1 MRRRGAGM
9 WSLESL
15 AYAVVHIG
23 LVMYAVFGGA
33 DFGGGIWT
41 ALARGPRAREQRSDL
56 FHAIGPVWE
65 TNHVWLIFVVVALF
79 TAFPKGFA
87 ALFTVLLVPLVLAL
101 VGINFR
107 GAAFAFRNF
116 GRETSGQIPFMVS
129 TFAVASLLTP
139 FALGIALTAT
149 ASGKILWADDRV
161 QAAPYF
167 WVEPFT
173 LMGGVIAMAV
183 CAYLTP
189 IFMTL
194 RSEGALQEDF
204 RRQGMIAG
212 TVLGA
217 LTAAEIPVALAYAPL
232 FAARLLSW
240 RGASFVALAAGMG
253 VAALVLLRKNRFL
266 AAQLAASAAVALT
279 LTGFAAAMYPD
290 LLIGQLTLAAAAAPR
305 ATLRAFLGVCLAG
318 VFVLV
323 PSLWFLYRTFRGEP
337 NSQVPP

>member
-1 MRRRGAGM
+1 M

-15 AYAVVHIG
+15 AYAVVHLG
-23 LVMYAVFGGA
+23 MVLYAVFGGA

-41 ALARGPRAREQRSDL
+41 ALAWGPRAREQRSDL

-65 TNHVWLIFVVVALF
+65 TNHVWLIFVVVTLF

-116 GRETSGQIPFMVS
+116 GRETSGPIPFMVS
-129 TFAVASLLTP
+129 TFAVASMLTP
-139 FALGIALTAT
+139 FALGVAVTAT
-149 ASGKILWADDRV
+149 ASGEILWAQDRV
-161 QAAPYF
+161 QAAPLF
-167 WVEPFT
+167 WVGPFT
-173 LMGGVIAMAV
+173 LMGGAIAMAL

-194 RSEGALQEDF
+194 RSEGALRSDF
-204 RRQGMIAG
+204 RRQGMLAAI
-212 TVLGA
+212 VLGV
-217 LTAAEIPVALAYAPL
+217 LTSAEIPLALAYAPL
-232 FAARLLSW
+232 FAARLLSA
-240 RGASFVALAAGMG
+240 RGMLLVSLSGLLG
-253 VAALVLLRKNRFL
+253 LTTLVLLRKNRFL
-266 AAQLAASAAVALT
+266 PAQLAAAGTVALT

-290 LLIGQLTLAAAAAPR
+290 LLIGQLSYAAAAAPP
-305 ATLRAFLGVCLAG
+305 ATLRAYFGVCG
-318 VFVLV
+318 VGALILV

-337 NSQVPP
+337 NSQIPP

>member
-1 MRRRGAGM
+1 M

-15 AYAVVHIG
+15 AYAVLHVG

-41 ALARGPRAREQRSDL
+41 ALAWGPRAREQRSDL

-65 TNHVWLIFVVVALF
+65 TNHVWLIFVVVTLF
-79 TAFPKGFA
+79 TVFPKGFA

-116 GRETSGQIPFMVS
+116 GRETGGQIPFMAS

-149 ASGKILWADDRV
+149 ASGKISWANGRV
-161 QAAPYF
+161 QAAPWF

-173 LMGGVIAMAV
+173 LLGGVIAMAV

-194 RSEGALQEDF
+194 RSEGELQGDF
-204 RRQGMIAG
+204 QRQGIVVG
-212 TVLGA
+212 VVLGV
-217 LTAAEIPVALAYAPL
+217 LTTLEIPVALACAPL

-240 RGASFVALAAGMG
+240 RGAYWVGLSGLMG
-253 VAALVLLRKNRFL
+253 VAVLVLLRKKRFL
-266 AAQLAASAAVALT
+266 PAQIAAAGTVTLT

-305 ATLRAFLGVCLAG
+305 ATLRAFLGVCAG
-318 VFVLV
+318 GVLILV

-337 NSQVPP
+337 NAQIPP